1 MLPIVKRVV
10 VVCAAVAALLG
21 TQREISAQNALVV
34 AGNVYEDRSALA
46 GRTAFVPTL
55 GVSVTLYRDDGDTTP
70 GARDAAVATDRTDGD
85 GFYSFNVT
93 PGVYWV
99 VVDSRTFSHAGAW
112 PEQTFGPAGSLCTNP
127 DGGTN
132 VTYFEGPCFG
142 GRTQRADDASSIATA
157 EHLALVDVRESATRV
172 DFAFSY
178 EAVTT
183 TADGER
189 IQGSLRQFLNNA
201 NAVAGPNRM
210 RFVPLERPREQR
222 QTTFGVPPRWWII
235 TLTTPLPELRDADTV
250 IDGTAYNFLSPA
262 SIANVHGGRFG
273 ESATLRPEDR
283 ISRLQKPELEL
294 TLTGTTGIICETR
307 CGIRAI
313 AMHGAPTAL
322 LTRADARLEHVL
334 IGAAADGEPALRGTV
349 GLQAERG
356 VVAAHHLLVTSQST
370 AGVLVRNGARIDGD
384 HLEISRCGD
393 PATGGGIVLLSD
405 GSSVRSSTIAA
416 NPGAGIVIGSLDGSS
431 PASGNTI
438 DGSTISGNQA
448 GVILGPAATRNVIT
462 RNDLMWNR
470 LGGIT
475 AAPFDTAAKA
485 PRENRFSA
493 NRFDENGLRPIILTH
508 AVDDPNELARASTTC
523 ATNASFANSGITPP
537 QITNVRVADENG
549 SLRVVIR
556 GRACPGQIVELYQS
570 YVTSGVREERQTE
583 LPRVRKEVTER
594 ESVTTQ
600 QREITLPSIGEFNY
614 LGATNTNADGAF
626 EAMFPL
632 PTLAPL
638 TSEQSSAIEETNVWA
653 RQVLPGADPADR
665 AFSAIAIDAV
675 GNTSEMSVRRQVD

>member
-1 MLPIVKRVV
+1 VKRVV
-10 VVCAAVAALLG
+10 VVCAALLCA
-21 TQREISAQNALVV
+21 QREIHAQSAIVV
-34 AGNVYEDRSALA
+34 AGNVYEDRAALA
-46 GRTAFVPTL
+46 GRTAFVAAE
-55 GVSVTLYRDDGDTTP
+55 GVSVKLYRDDGDATP
-70 GARDAAVATDRTDGD
+70 TVGDAAIANDRTDRD

-93 PGVYWV
+93 PGTYWV
-99 VVDSRTFSHAGAW
+99 VVDSRTFRTAGAW

-132 VTYFEGPCFG
+132 ATYFEGPCFG
-142 GRTQRADDASSIATA
+142 GRTQRSDDASSIATA
-157 EHLALVDVRESATRV
+157 EHLALVNVRDSATRV
-172 DFAFSY
+172 DFGFSY
-178 EAVTT
+178 EAVTS
-183 TADGER
+183 TADGAS
-189 IQGSLRQFLNNA
+189 IQGSFRQFLENA

-235 TLTTPLPELRDADTV
+235 ALTTALPELRDADTV

-294 TLTGTTGIICETR
+294 TLTGATGVVCEAR

-313 AMHGAPTAL
+313 AMHGAQTAVI
-322 LTRADARLEHVL
+322 TRADARLDHVL
-334 IGAAADGEPALRGTV
+334 IGAAADGEPALRGTI
-349 GLQAERG
+349 GLQADRG

-384 HLEISRCGD
+384 HLEISRCGE

-416 NPGAGIVIGSLDGSS
+416 NAGAGIVIGSLDGSS

-448 GVILGPAATRNVIT
+448 GVVLGPAATRNVIT

-508 AVDDPNELARASTTC
+508 AVDDPNELARASATC
-523 ATNASFANSGITPP
+523 APDAASANGGITPP
-537 QITNVRVADENG
+537 QITNVRVADDNG
-549 SLRVVIR
+549 ALRIVIR
-556 GRACPGQIVELYQS
+556 GRACPGQVVELYQS
-570 YVTSGVREERQTE
+570 YVTSGVREQQQSE
-583 LPRVRKEVTER
+583 LPRVRKEATER
-594 ESVTTQ
+594 ESMTTQ

-614 LGATNTNADGAF
+614 LGATNTNAEGAF

-638 TSEQSSAIEETNVWA
+638 RSSQNSAIEETNVWA
-653 RQVLPGADPADR
+653 RQVLPGADPSDR

>member
-1 MLPIVKRVV
+1 MLSIVKRVV
-10 VVCAAVAALLG
+10 VVCAAVAALG
-21 TQREISAQNALVV
+21 ADAQGALVV
-34 AGNVYEDRSALA
+34 AGNVYEDRAALA
-46 GRTAFVPTL
+46 GRTAFVPAE
-55 GVSVTLYRDDGDTTP
+55 GVSVKLYREDGDGVA
-70 GARDAAVATDRTDGD
+70 GATDSAVAADKTNRD

-93 PGVYWV
+93 PGAYWV

-112 PEQTFGPAGSLCTNP
+112 PEQSFGPSGSLCTNP

-132 VTYFEGPCFG
+132 QTYFEGPCFG
-142 GRTQRADDASSIATA
+142 GRTQRSDDASSIATA
-157 EHLALVDVRESATRV
+157 EHLALVNVRDSATRV
-172 DFAFSY
+172 DFGFSY

-183 TADGER
+183 TADGAS
-189 IQGSLRQFLNNA
+189 IQGSLRQFVMNA
-201 NAVAGPNRM
+201 NAVGGPNRM

-222 QTTFGVPPRWWII
+222 QTTFGVPPRWWVIA
-235 TLTTPLPELRDADTV
+235 LTSPLPELRDGDTV

-262 SIANVHGGRFG
+262 SIANVHPGRFG
-273 ESATLRPEDR
+273 ESATMKAEEDR
-283 ISRLQKPELEL
+283 AVSRLQKPELEL
-294 TLTGTTGIICETR
+294 TLSGAGIVCEAR

-322 LTRADARLEHVL
+322 ITRADARLEHVL
-334 IGAAADGEPALRGTV
+334 IGAAPDGEIALRGTV

-384 HLEISRCGD
+384 HLEISRCGE

-405 GSSVRSSTIAA
+405 GSAIRSSTIAA
-416 NPGAGIVIGSLDGSS
+416 NSGAGIVIGSLDGSA

-475 AAPFDTAAKA
+475 AAPYDDPAKA
-485 PRENRFSA
+485 PRENRLSA

-508 AVDDPNELARASTTC
+508 DVEDPNELARSTTTPC
-523 ATNASFANSGITPP
+523 TSVAAFANGGITPP
-537 QITNVRVADENG
+537 QITNVRVAEEKG

-556 GRACPGQIVELYQS
+556 GRACPGQVVELYQS
-570 YVTSGVREERQTE
+570 YVTSGVREEKQAE
-583 LPRVRKEVTER
+583 LPHVRKEETER
-594 ESVTTQ
+594 ESMTTQ

-614 LGATNTNADGAF
+614 LGATNTNAEGAF

-632 PTLAPL
+632 PTLGPL
-638 TSEQSSAIEETNVWA
+638 QSEGPNSAIEETNVWA
-653 RQVLPGADPADR
+653 RQVLPGADPSDR
-665 AFSAIAIDAV
+665 AFSAIAIDAA